1 MIVQP
6 KEIKNVL
13 FKPGQIV
20 GLTSGC
26 FDLPHFYHLQ
36 YLQRCAA
43 QCDVLIVGVDADDLI
58 LAQKGKAPAMPE
70 HQRTAMIAALRCVD
84 VVFTLRNLKD
94 LQLAGT
100 SAHVLFKNNPQIY
113 GQPIIGAETATLVI
127 IPDIQEIQSTTELKQ
142 KIRDTDCT
150 KPYSPVVSTP
160 ILAPNVYDQYP
171 IIHNQSITQEQA
183 EEFKKHYAQTPTTQA
198 LNKIV
203 DEAQFDPNPFENI
216 TAITQIPPE
225 SPHNPYRTEIPP
237 PYYKP
242 EKKHHNPNHPT

>member
-6 KEIKNVL
+6 KEIKNI
-13 FKPGQIV
+13 KIHEGQTV

-84 VVFTLRNLKD
+84 AVFTLRNLKD
-94 LQLAGT
+94 LKLAGQT
-100 SAHVLFKNNPQIY
+100 AHFLFKNNPQIY
-113 GQPIIGAETATLVI
+113 GQPIIGAETAKLII

-142 KIRDTDCT
+142 KIH
-150 KPYSPVVSTP
+150 
-160 ILAPNVYDQYP
+160 A
-171 IIHNQSITQEQA
+171 TQEIQ
-183 EEFKKHYAQTPTTQA
+183 
-198 LNKIV
+198 KIV
-203 DEAQFDPNPFENI
+203 NETISDKQ
-216 TAITQIPPE
+216 
-225 SPHNPYRTEIPP
+225 
-237 PYYKP
+237 
-242 EKKHHNPNHPT
+242 HHNTNCT